1 MELFMKKESVMKSFD
16 TYQKPV
22 LQEYSRFGFVAEGAS
37 PAAPGEERTD
47 VNACNISGLDESA
60 E

>member
-1 MELFMKKESVMKSFD
+1 MRSFD

-22 LQEYSRFGFVAEGAS
+22 LTEYSRFWVVAEGAS
-37 PAAPGEERTD
+37 PAAPGQERTD
-47 VNACNISGLDESA
+47 VSACNVAGLDKGA